1 MKIQNF
7 KQFSEAI
14 YATNWKEE
22 YEKIYCPIFDL
33 NVNDEFE
40 MKIDS
45 KPKYLDEDVSTIRA
59 YYSGRHNDIIY
70 FTYDIDGIVY
80 KIPKEELERKFIRK
94 I

>member
-22 YEKIYCPIFDL
+22 YEKKYCPMFNLRI
-33 NVNDEFE
+33 NDEFE
-40 MKIDS
+40 METGARQ
-45 KPKYLDEDVSTIRA
+45 KYLDDNISTIRA
-59 YYSGRHNDIIY
+59 YYSGYLDDIIY